1 MRKSV
6 LILIAS
12 VLLLTSCGT
21 YTGDGMA
28 NGAFFGS
35 MIGSMI
41 GGISDGRR
49 GSDIGGLIGMAG
61 GAVVGAVIGSAA
73 DEAAAREREEY
84 IRDRE
89 LRRHRMNDRT
99 TRGND
104 DMDQV
109 TPADEPV
116 EYDDYFDESLG
127 DNINLILSG
136 NGYMQYPDY
145 DYSEYRCELSVLKN
159 AKPQQ
164 LLIGTYG
171 ICPVTGD
178 EYSDYGS
185 MTSLGEYRVH
195 CEYCGVGL
203 DEDDAY
209 YDEEGNAYCSDC
221 WNEHFTMCDC
231 CGEWFRN
238 EDVTETQHGE
248 FVCDRCRDRHY
259 VQCCECGEWVPED
272 DAIYDVDGNWYCE
285 DCAEDNL
292 TRCDDCGEYYHNDD
306 ITTFLHPVH
315 GFVMDLCPDC
325 YEQALEDAKN
335 EEEVEAHA

>member
-116 EYDDYFDESLG
+116 EYDDYFDPTNSG
-127 DNINLILSG
+127 DDRITFDNDTTAVLPPPPAS
-136 NGYMQYPDY
+136 Y
-145 DYSEYRCELSVLKN
+145 DAPAPYSHR
-159 AKPQQ
+159 
-164 LLIGTYG
+164 
-171 ICPVTGD
+171 
-178 EYSDYGS
+178 
-185 MTSLGEYRVH
+185 
-195 CEYCGVGL
+195 
-203 DEDDAY
+203 
-209 YDEEGNAYCSDC
+209 EEGIVIRHALFRDANGDKVLVA
-221 WNEHFTMCDC
+221 
-231 CGEWFRN
+231 GE
-238 EDVTETQHGE
+238 ECTVTFEILNRTHRPVYDIQPL
-248 FVCDRCRDRHY
+248 V
-259 VQCCECGEWVPED
+259 
-272 DAIYDVDGNWYCE
+272 YDVMNNKNIHISQNLRVERIMPGKGIRYTATIKADRKLRNGQARIRVGVMQGNVEIDGQ
-285 DCAEDNL
+285 
-292 TRCDDCGEYYHNDD
+292 TRE
-306 ITTFLHPVH
+306 FLI
-315 GFVMDLCPDC
+315 
-325 YEQALEDAKN
+325 ETRKR
-335 EEEVEAHA
+335 

>member
-21 YTGDGMA
+21 YTGDGLA

-89 LRRHRMNDRT
+89 LRRNRINDR

-109 TPADEPV
+109 TPADEP
-116 EYDDYFDESLG
+116 EDYDGYFDPTNSGDDRITFDNDTTAVLPPPPSSYDAPTPRRHLNEGIVIRHALFRDANGDKVLVAGEECTVTFEILNRTPRPVYDIQPLVYDVLG
-127 DNINLILSG
+127 NKNIHISQNLRVERIMPGKGIRYTATIKADRKLRNGQARIRVGVMQG
-136 NGYMQYPDY
+136 NVEIDGQT
-145 DYSEYRCELSVLKN
+145 R
-159 AKPQQ
+159 
-164 LLIGTYG
+164 
-171 ICPVTGD
+171 
-178 EYSDYGS
+178 
-185 MTSLGEYRVH
+185 
-195 CEYCGVGL
+195 
-203 DEDDAY
+203 
-209 YDEEGNAYCSDC
+209 
-221 WNEHFTMCDC
+221 
-231 CGEWFRN
+231 
-238 EDVTETQHGE
+238 E
-248 FVCDRCRDRHY
+248 FVI
-259 VQCCECGEWVPED
+259 E
-272 DAIYDVDGNWYCE
+272 
-285 DCAEDNL
+285 
-292 TRCDDCGEYYHNDD
+292 TR
-306 ITTFLHPVH
+306 
-315 GFVMDLCPDC
+315 
-325 YEQALEDAKN
+325 KR
-335 EEEVEAHA
+335 